1 MTWRNLT
8 SGCILF
14 WTTFVSYSRRIY
26 VAIPTSSARQLW
38 SIFILSRI
46 CFRMNVFLLALQSRS
61 SLFFTPTLYD
71 PGVGLLWDISLYRIY
86 LCENAHRDMHMY
98 MQKSK
103 KHNIYMHKSNP
114 LIRNVR
120 TTQTLELKRSVC
132 VCVSSEQE
140 QEKRGLFARKIAHVY
155 ATLTGRLCASDKQHY
170 LFVRIGFVCAQKP
183 DNFHLGHNWEDL
195 RHLLRGVNL
204 FQFKHSE
211 FGVECHEI
219 VARSNIWKKCL
230 SKVLDC
236 LWIKLN
242 T

>member
-1 MTWRNLT
+1 MLQFLRQVQGNF
-8 SGCILF
+8 GLF
-14 WTTFVSYSRRIY
+14 LYYLVFVFGWMSFFWLFKVVLHFFSLRHYMI
-26 VAIPTSSARQLW
+26 QE
-38 SIFILSRI
+38 
-46 CFRMNVFLLALQSRS
+46 LAY
-61 SLFFTPTLYD
+61 FW
-71 PGVGLLWDISLYRIY
+71 VISLYRIY

-103 KHNIYMHKSNP
+103 KHNTYMHKSNP

-155 ATLTGRLCASDKQHY
+155 ATLTGRLCVSDKQHY

-219 VARSNIWKKCL
+219 VARSNIWKKFL